1 MAMRAAGVLRARPA
15 AASVAATCCRSMGSF
30 SREELKELEEDMES
44 RVRARMEQ
52 RFDARVR
59 EIVRSEARKIL
70 AGEVAKI
77 NQEKNIPLL
86 MKNEENKRELP
97 FKSKLAEHK
106 LWLTM
111 RFNAADQA
119 MRKSSCEVTTTAN
132 LFSSECDRRDH
143 NAALKSKLVEGKH
156 ELFSDSVAARQ
167 VQAQLSLLKGML
179 YVISVPSAIYGA
191 VTRFNAKGG
200 RK

>member
-15 AASVAATCCRSMGSF
+15 AASVAATCCRSISSF

-77 NQEKNIPLL
+77 NQET
-86 MKNEENKRELP
+86 
-97 FKSKLAEHK
+97 SKHWRVGNLGFGRGT
-106 LWLTM
+106 LN
-111 RFNAADQA
+111 FN
-119 MRKSSCEVTTTAN
+119 S
-132 LFSSECDRRDH
+132 LF
-143 NAALKSKLVEGKH
+143 
-156 ELFSDSVAARQ
+156 F
-167 VQAQLSLLKGML
+167 
-179 YVISVPSAIYGA
+179 
-191 VTRFNAKGG
+191 
-200 RK
+200 